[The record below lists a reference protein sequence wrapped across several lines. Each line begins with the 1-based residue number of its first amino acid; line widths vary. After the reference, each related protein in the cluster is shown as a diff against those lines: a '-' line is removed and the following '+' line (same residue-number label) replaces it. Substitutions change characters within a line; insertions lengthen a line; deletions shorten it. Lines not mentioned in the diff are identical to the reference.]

1 MPDVVHPEREK
12 IIDLSLFIH
21 VKKLELVQPKIQ
33 SMPSEKCVLMFK
45 PDFAMEPAK
54 YHQVANA
61 LKNRLT
67 INTAKKIGLFR
78 LNNHKSKQQGRKSM
92 LQVKD
97 LMTRDLFTLQ
107 ETDNLALAKSLMN
120 LARIRHIPIIN
131 SVMDFVGLLTHR
143 DILSATVSRLADVD
157 MQTREELDLGIP
169 VREIM
174 NTKITTV
181 TSETSL
187 KEAAAILLEH
197 KYGCLPVVK
206 NRRLVG
212 ILTEADFLSLTISLM
227 NTLEESGM

>member
-1 MPDVVHPEREK
+1 
-12 IIDLSLFIH
+12 
-21 VKKLELVQPKIQ
+21 
-33 SMPSEKCVLMFK
+33 
-45 PDFAMEPAK
+45 
-54 YHQVANA
+54 
-61 LKNRLT
+61 
-67 INTAKKIGLFR
+67 
-78 LNNHKSKQQGRKSM
+78 M

-97 LMTRDLFTLQ
+97 LMTWDLFTLQ
-107 ETDNLALAKSLMN
+107 ENDNLALAKSLMN

-131 SVMDFVGLLTHR
+131 ADKNFVGLLTHR

-157 MQTREELDLGIP
+157 MQTMEELDLGIP

-197 KYGCLPVVK
+197 KYGCLPVLE
-206 NRRLVG
+206 NGRLVG